1 MSDAKANDQGPE
13 RESETSSS
21 LDDNTHKELCLL
33 YQESVTTLR
42 FAKYFQWWTVGS
54 TLLVFGAF
62 IFIAKFV
69 GADTSYAKILT
80 GLIIFIAMSG
90 IFTLLIYQT
99 WQYNEKA
106 RLEEITK
113 HFSSLF
119 GAIRSLKSKREG
131 NVHRYILL
139 VFMIATLII
148 GAAVSY
154 FAVLQ
159 IVKH

>member
-1 MSDAKANDQGPE
+1 MSDAQDIDLEELSAGG
-13 RESETSSS
+13 SSS
-21 LDDNTHKELCLL
+21 LDDSTHTELCLL
-33 YQESVTTLR
+33 YKEATTTLR

-69 GADTSYAKILT
+69 NADASYAKILT

-119 GAIRSLKSKREG
+119 GAIRRLKSKREG

-154 FAVLQ
+154 FGVLQ